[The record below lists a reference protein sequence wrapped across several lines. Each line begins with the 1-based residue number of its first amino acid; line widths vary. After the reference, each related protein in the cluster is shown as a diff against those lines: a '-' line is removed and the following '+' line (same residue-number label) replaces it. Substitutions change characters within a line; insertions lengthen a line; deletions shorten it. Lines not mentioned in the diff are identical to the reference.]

1 MADKPKGIEKSLFS
15 VGGLVLLLLI
25 LVLVNFVF
33 ARVNLR
39 WDATEDN
46 LYSLSDSTREI
57 LTGLKQ
63 NVAIKVYYSQNIVN
77 SPVQV
82 KTYAK
87 RLLDFLAEY
96 SYESDGRVSVEV
108 YDPGPD
114 SEEEEWAQKYG
125 IRGIDLPTGET
136 LYFGL
141 VATAADQEETI
152 PFLDPTREEN
162 LEYDIT
168 RIISRV
174 EAARKRRIAIISALP
189 VMGSPPMG
197 FGMPQQ
203 QGMAP
208 WLFVSE
214 LRKTYEV
221 ETLRPT
227 ADRIDEAIDLLLLI
241 QPRGL
246 DDRLLFAIDQYV
258 LRGGR
263 LLIFT
268 DPLAVTDPQPG
279 PGAADAEP
287 LAPLFKAWGIRTSAP
302 QAVVDMDNATRL
314 RNEANQIED
323 NPFWLS
329 LRQNGINPDDIITSK
344 LESLL
349 LPVAGSIQ
357 KAPDCPVTYERL
369 VNSSPNSALADGS
382 TARFG
387 VGELRKSFQ
396 ASNISH
402 DLAVKLSG
410 VFPTAFPD
418 GGPRSTEDTEDAGG
432 TEQAAPTAAEQL
444 KQGVKPATVIVVA
457 DADMLFD
464 GYYVSRQN
472 FLGFEMAQI
481 FNDNLNFLLNASE
494 MLAGG
499 QSLIKIRSRGKF
511 ERPFTRVQALEQN
524 AQTRWL
530 DREQELLR
538 KIDATNQ
545 KLQEIEQRKDA
556 SQKLILSAEQEA
568 EIQKFQEEKLRI
580 NRELKGVRRNLRAD
594 IEALGATVKVIN
606 IFLMPL
612 VVCIAGIG
620 YAVYRRKRMR
630 P

>member
-1 MADKPKGIEKSLFS
+1 MADKRIGVQKSLFS
-15 VGGLVLLLLI
+15 AGGLILLLLI
-25 LVLVNFVF
+25 LVLLNFLL

-39 WDATEDN
+39 WDATEDR

-63 NVAIKVYYSQNIVN
+63 DVAVKVFYSQEIVN
-77 SPVQV
+77 TPVQI
-82 KTYAK
+82 KTYAS

-96 SYESDGRVSVEV
+96 SFESGGRVSVEIF
-108 YDPGPD
+108 DPRPD
-114 SEEEEWAQKYG
+114 SEEEEWAQKYA
-125 IRGIDLPTGET
+125 IRGLDLPTGET

-152 PFLDPTREEN
+152 PFLDPSREEN

-168 RIISRV
+168 RIIARV
-174 EAARKRRIAIISALP
+174 QTAKKPRIAIISGLP
-189 VMGSPPMG
+189 VMGRAPMG
-197 FGMPQQ
+197 FGMPQ

-208 WLFVSE
+208 WLFVTE

-221 ETLRPT
+221 ETLPPT
-227 ADRIDEAIDLLLLI
+227 TDQIDAAIDLLLLV

-246 DDRLLFAIDQYV
+246 DQRLLFAIDQYV
-258 LRGGR
+258 LGGGS

-268 DPLAVTDPQPG
+268 DPLTVTDPQQ
-279 PGAADAEP
+279 GAADTQP
-287 LAPLFKAWGIRTSAP
+287 LGPLFTAWGIGTSAP
-302 QAVVDMDNATRL
+302 QAVVDMDNPTRL
-314 RNEANQIED
+314 RNESNQIED

-329 LRQNGINPDDIITSK
+329 IRQNGLNPENIITSK

-349 LPVAGSIQ
+349 LPVAGSIE
-357 KAPDCPVTYERL
+357 KTADGPLTYEPL
-369 VNSSPNSALADGS
+369 VHSSANSALADGFS
-382 TARFG
+382 ARFG
-387 VGELRKSFQ
+387 LGEVRRTFQ
-396 ASNISH
+396 ASPDTY

-410 VFPTAFPD
+410 VFQTAFPD
-418 GGPRSTEDTEDAGG
+418 GRPSSTTAGENTEDAG
-432 TEQAAPTAAEQL
+432 QPAPVAAEPL
-444 KQGVKPATVIVVA
+444 RQGVKSATVIVVG

-481 FNDNLNFLLNASE
+481 FNDNLNFVLNAAE

-499 QSLIKIRSRGKF
+499 QSLINIRSRGKF
-511 ERPFTRVQALEQN
+511 QRPFTRVQALEQK

-530 DREQELLR
+530 DREQELLQ
-538 KIDATNQ
+538 KIEATNQ
-545 KLQEIEQRKDA
+545 KLQELEKRKDA
-556 SQKLILSAEQEA
+556 SQKLILSEEQEA
-568 EIQKFQEEKLRI
+568 EIRKFQEEKLRI
-580 NRELKGVRRNLRAD
+580 SQELKVVRRNLRAD
-594 IEALGATVKVIN
+594 IEALGTGVKLIN

-612 VVCIAGIG
+612 LVCIAGIG
-620 YAVYRRKRMR
+620 YALYRRNRMR

>member
-1 MADKPKGIEKSLFS
+1 MADKRKGVQKSLFS
-15 VGGLVLLLLI
+15 VGGLILLLLI

-39 WDATEDN
+39 WDATEDR

-57 LTGLKQ
+57 LTNLKQ
-63 NVAIKVYYSQNIVN
+63 NVAIKVYYSQDIVN
-77 SPVQV
+77 TPVQV
-82 KTYAK
+82 KTYAN

-96 SYESDGRVSVEV
+96 SYESGGRVSAEV
-108 YDPGPD
+108 YDPRPD

-125 IRGIDLPTGET
+125 IQGIDLPTGET

-168 RIISRV
+168 RIIARV
-174 EAARKRRIAIISALP
+174 ETAGMPRIAIISALP
-189 VMGSPPMG
+189 VMGRPPMG

-214 LRKTYEV
+214 LRKAYEV
-221 ETLRPT
+221 ETLPPT
-227 ADRIDEAIDLLLLI
+227 ADRIDEGIDLLLLV

-246 DDRLLFAIDQYV
+246 SDALLYAIDQYV
-258 LRGGR
+258 LRGGS
-263 LLIFT
+263 LLVFT

-279 PGAADAEP
+279 AADAEP
-287 LAPLFKAWGIRTSAP
+287 LAPLFTAWGIRTSAP

-329 LRQNGINPDDIITSK
+329 IRQNGINPENIITSK

-349 LPVAGSIQ
+349 LPVAGSIE
-357 KAPDCPVTYERL
+357 KTSDGPVTYEPL
-369 VNSSPNSALADGS
+369 VHSSPNSALADGFN
-382 TARFG
+382 ARFG
-387 VGELRKSFQ
+387 LGELRKSFR
-396 ASNISH
+396 ASDAAY

-418 GGPRSTEDTEDAGG
+418 GSPRSGEDTLEADAADSG
-432 TEQAAPTAAEQL
+432 QASPPAAEQL
-444 KQGVKPATVIVVA
+444 QQGLKAATVIVVA

-481 FNDNLNFLLNASE
+481 FNDNLNFLLNAAE

-499 QSLIKIRSRGKF
+499 QSLINIRSRGKF
-511 ERPFTRVQALEQN
+511 ERPFTRVQALEQK
-524 AQTRWL
+524 AQSRWL
-530 DREQELLR
+530 DREQELLG
-538 KIDATNQ
+538 KIEATNQ
-545 KLQEIEQRKDA
+545 KLQELEQRKDA

-580 NRELKGVRRNLRAD
+580 NQELKGVRRNLRAD

-620 YAVYRRKRMR
+620 YALYRRNRMR

>member
-1 MADKPKGIEKSLFS
+1 MADKPKGVQKFLFS
-15 VGGLVLLLLI
+15 AGGLILLLLV
-25 LVLVNFVF
+25 LVLVNFLF
-33 ARVNLR
+33 ARVNMR
-39 WDATEDN
+39 WDATEDR

-57 LTGLKQ
+57 LADLKHD
-63 NVAIKVYYSQNIVN
+63 VAVKVFYSQNIVN
-77 SPVQV
+77 TPVQV
-82 KTYAK
+82 KTYAS

-96 SYESDGRVSVEV
+96 SYASGGRVSVEV
-108 YDPGPD
+108 HDPRPD
-114 SEEEEWAQKYG
+114 SEEEEWAQKYA

-152 PFLDPTREEN
+152 PFLDPSREEN

-168 RIISRV
+168 RIIARV
-174 EAARKRRIAIISALP
+174 QTAKKPRIAILSGLP
-189 VMGSPPMG
+189 VMGRAPMG
-197 FGMPQQ
+197 FGMPQ

-221 ETLRPT
+221 EALPPT
-227 ADRIDEAIDLLLLI
+227 ADAIEEDLDLLLLV

-246 DDRLLFAIDQYV
+246 DQRLLFAIDQYL
-258 LRGGR
+258 LRGGS

-268 DPLAVTDPQPG
+268 DPLTVTDPQPG
-279 PGAADAEP
+279 AADAQP
-287 LAPLFKAWGIRTSAP
+287 LAPLFTAWGIRTSAP
-302 QAVVDMDNATRL
+302 QAVADMDNPTRL
-314 RNEANQIED
+314 RNENNQIED

-329 LRQNGINPDDIITSK
+329 IRQDGINPEEIITSK

-349 LPVAGSIQ
+349 LPVAGSIE
-357 KAPDCPVTYERL
+357 KTADGPLTYQAL
-369 VNSSPNSALADGS
+369 VHSSANAALADGFS
-382 TARFG
+382 ARFG
-387 VGELRKSFQ
+387 IGEVRRTFQ
-396 ASNISH
+396 ASGDTY

-410 VFPTAFPD
+410 VFQTAFPD
-418 GGPRSTEDTEDAGG
+418 GRPPSANAAENTEDAGQTDSVAG
-432 TEQAAPTAAEQL
+432 EPL
-444 KQGVKPATVIVVA
+444 RQGVKAATVIVVA

-481 FNDNLNFLLNASE
+481 FNDNLNFVLNAAE

-499 QSLIKIRSRGKF
+499 QSLINIRSRGKF
-511 ERPFTRVQALEQN
+511 QRPFTRVQALEQM
-524 AQTRWL
+524 ALARWL
-530 DREQELLR
+530 DREQELLQ

-545 KLQEIEQRKDA
+545 KLQELEQRKDA
-556 SQKLILSAEQEA
+556 SQKLILSEEQEA
-568 EIQKFQEEKLRI
+568 EIQKFQEERLRI
-580 NRELKGVRRNLRAD
+580 NQELKVVRRNLRAD
-594 IEALGATVKVIN
+594 IEALGATVKLIN

-612 VVCIAGIG
+612 LVCIAGIG
-620 YAVYRRKRMR
+620 YAVYRRNRKR

>member
-1 MADKPKGIEKSLFS
+1 MADKRKGVEKSFFS
-15 VGGLVLLLLI
+15 IGGLILLLLI

-39 WDATEDN
+39 WDATEDK

-57 LTGLKQ
+57 LAGLKQ
-63 NVAIKVYYSQNIVN
+63 NVAIKVYYSQDLVN
-77 SPVQV
+77 TPVHI
-82 KTYAK
+82 KTYAR
-87 RLLDFLAEY
+87 RLLDFLSEY
-96 SYESDGRVSVEV
+96 EYESDGRVTVET
-108 YDPGPD
+108 YNPKAD

-125 IRGIDLPTGET
+125 IRGIDLPTGDR
-136 LYFGL
+136 LYCGL

-174 EAARKRRIAIISALP
+174 ETARKRRIGVVSSLP
-189 VMGSPPMG
+189 VMGRPPMG

-208 WLFVSE
+208 WLFVTE

-221 ETLRPT
+221 ETLQPT
-227 ADRIDEAIDLLLLI
+227 AAEIDETLDLLLLV
-241 QPRGL
+241 QPKGL
-246 DDRLLFAIDQYV
+246 DDSFLFAIDQYV
-258 LRGGR
+258 LKGGN
-263 LLIFT
+263 LLVFT
-268 DPLAVTDPQPG
+268 DPMAVTDPQPG
-279 PGAADAEP
+279 GTGAEA
-287 LAPLFKAWGIRTSAP
+287 LAPLFEAWGIRTSAP
-302 QAVVDMDNATRL
+302 KALVDLENATRL
-314 RNEANQIED
+314 RNENNQIED

-329 LRQNGINPDDIITSK
+329 IRQDGINPADIITSK

-349 LPVAGSIQ
+349 LPVAGSIE
-357 KAPDCPVTYERL
+357 KTPDCPVEYETL
-369 VNSSPNSALADGS
+369 VHSSPVSALEEGFK
-382 TARFG
+382 ARFG

-396 ASNISH
+396 ASNSPH

-410 VFPTAFPD
+410 VFPTAFPE
-418 GGPRSTEDTEDAGG
+418 GRPQSAAEGEDLQAGG
-432 TEQAAPTAAEQL
+432 KPKPDAAEPL

-481 FNDNLNFLLNASE
+481 FNDNLNFVLNASE

-499 QSLIKIRSRGKF
+499 QSLINIRSRGKF
-511 ERPFTRVQALEQN
+511 ERPFTRVQALEQK
-524 AQTRWL
+524 AQSRWL
-530 DREQELLR
+530 DREQELLA

-545 KLQEIEQRKDA
+545 KLQELEQRKDA
-556 SQKLILSAEQEA
+556 SQKLILSQEQEA
-568 EIQKFQEEKLRI
+568 EIQKFHEEKLRI
-580 NRELKGVRRNLRAD
+580 NKELKVVRRNLRSE
-594 IEALGATVKVIN
+594 IESLGTTVKVIN

-612 VVCIAGIG
+612 LISIVGIG
-620 YAVYRRKRMR
+620 YAVYRRKRMQS
-630 P
+630 

>member
-1 MADKPKGIEKSLFS
+1 MADKPKGVQKSLFS
-15 VGGLVLLLLI
+15 VGGLILLLLI

-39 WDATEDN
+39 WDATEDR

-57 LTGLKQ
+57 LATLKQ
-63 NVAIKVYYSQNIVN
+63 NVAIKVYYSQDIVN
-77 SPVQV
+77 TPVQV
-82 KTYAK
+82 KTYAN

-96 SYESDGRVSVEV
+96 SYESDGRVSAEV
-108 YDPGPD
+108 YDPRPD

-125 IRGIDLPTGET
+125 IQGIDLPTGET

-162 LEYDIT
+162 LEYDVT
-168 RIISRV
+168 RIIARV
-174 EAARKRRIAIISALP
+174 ETARKPRIAVISALP
-189 VMGSPPMG
+189 VMGRPPMG

-221 ETLRPT
+221 ETLPPT
-227 ADRIDEAIDLLLLI
+227 ADRIDEGIDLLLLI

-246 DDRLLFAIDQYV
+246 SDTLLYAIDQHV
-258 LRGGR
+258 LRGGS
-263 LLIFT
+263 LLVFT

-279 PGAADAEP
+279 AGEAEP
-287 LAPLFKAWGIRTSAP
+287 LAPLFTAWGIRTSAP

-329 LRQNGINPDDIITSK
+329 IRQNGINPENIITSK

-349 LPVAGSIQ
+349 LPVAGSIE
-357 KAPDCPVTYERL
+357 KTSDGPVTYEPL
-369 VNSSPNSALADGS
+369 VHASPNSALADGFS
-382 TARFG
+382 ARFG
-387 VGELRKSFQ
+387 LAELRKSFR
-396 ASNISH
+396 ASDTAY

-418 GGPRSTEDTEDAGG
+418 GIPRAGEDTLEADAADSA
-432 TEQAAPTAAEQL
+432 QAPPPAAEHLQ
-444 KQGVKPATVIVVA
+444 QGAKAATVIVVA

-481 FNDNLNFLLNASE
+481 FNDNLNFLLNAAE

-499 QSLIKIRSRGKF
+499 QSLINIRSRGKF
-511 ERPFTRVQALEQN
+511 ERPFTRVQALEQK
-524 AQTRWL
+524 AQSRWR
-530 DREQELLR
+530 DREQELLG
-538 KIDATNQ
+538 KIEATNQ
-545 KLQEIEQRKDA
+545 KLQELEQRKDA

-580 NRELKGVRRNLRAD
+580 NQELKGVRRNLRAD

-620 YAVYRRKRMR
+620 YAVYRRNRMR